1 VRVTTR
7 SHLPNAEEVIW
18 LVLRGVQN
26 EQHDFTRNEI
36 MPRSISKPNHP
47 DRTDDDGGNMRLLGH
62 LIRLTPLW
70 IVFTGVMYGGQNVNA
85 RIPVVLS
92 TDVGNEIDDQWAI
105 TYLLLQ
111 PRFDVLGVMSAHA
124 PTITA
129 PAGHTSYRILVDVVE
144 NRLGMSTHPP
154 LIEGGSLP
162 LQNAK
167 TPRPSPAVTFLIE
180 TSRRFSKNNR
190 LTVLMIGAGT
200 DVASAILTDPTIVER
215 IGVIQMGFTDE
226 QDGNEFNVANDV
238 HAVQAI
244 LESNVPLVVGPGKV
258 CRASLSLNFDQAREM
273 LAKRGAIGAWLWEEY
288 QAWYFRVVKPLRV
301 NDFSKPW
308 VIWDDI
314 TLAYV
319 LGMTTQHTLPRPKL
333 RDDMTFE
340 QVKSDQTVIWITDVD
355 EQRMWADFLRLM
367 DEYQRTHA
375 VGNRAMDNRLTFMM
389 P

>member
-1 VRVTTR
+1 
-7 SHLPNAEEVIW
+7 
-18 LVLRGVQN
+18 
-26 EQHDFTRNEI
+26 
-36 MPRSISKPNHP
+36 
-47 DRTDDDGGNMRLLGH
+47 MRLLRH
-62 LIRLTPLW
+62 LIYLALLS
-70 IVFTGVMYGGQNVNA
+70 IVSTGVTYAAQNADA
-85 RIPVVLS
+85 RLPVVLS

-111 PRFDVLGVMSAHA
+111 PRFDVLGVMSAQA

-144 NRLGMSTHPP
+144 NRLRMKTHPP
-154 LIEGGSLP
+154 LIEGGDQP
-162 LQNAK
+162 LENAR
-167 TPRPSPAVTFLIE
+167 TARLSPAVNFLIE
-180 TSRRFSKNNR
+180 TSRRFSKGNR
-190 LTVLMIGAGT
+190 LTVLMIGAAT
-200 DVASAILTDPTIVER
+200 DVASAILTDPTIVDRVR
-215 IGVIQMGFTDE
+215 IIQMGFNDE
-226 QDGNEFNVANDV
+226 QGGNEFNIANDV

-244 LESNVPLVVGPGKV
+244 LDSNVPLVVGPGKV
-258 CRASLSLNFDQAREM
+258 CRASLSLTFDQAREM

-288 QAWYFRVVKPLRV
+288 QAWYFRYVKPLRV

-319 LGMTTQHTLPRPKL
+319 LGMTTQHTLPRPRM

-340 QVKSDQTVIWITDVD
+340 QVKTDQTVTWVTDVD
-355 EQRMWADFLRLM
+355 EQRMWADFLSLV

-375 VGNRAMDNRLTFMM
+375 LGSRATGRLTFML

>member
-1 VRVTTR
+1 MRR
-7 SHLPNAEEVIW
+7 
-18 LVLRGVQN
+18 LR
-26 EQHDFTRNEI
+26 
-36 MPRSISKPNHP
+36 
-47 DRTDDDGGNMRLLGH
+47 H
-62 LIRLTPLW
+62 LIRLALLS
-70 IVFTGVMYGGQNVNA
+70 IISTGIIHGAQNADA

-111 PRFDVLGVMSAHA
+111 PRFHVLGVMSAHA

-162 LQNAK
+162 LENAK
-167 TPRPSPAVTFLIE
+167 TARSSPAVKFLVE
-180 TSRRFSKNNR
+180 TSRPFSKDNR

-215 IGVIQMGFTDE
+215 IRVIQMGFTDE
-226 QDGNEFNVANDV
+226 QGGNEFNIANDV

-244 LESNVPLVVGPGKV
+244 LDSNVPLVVGPGKV
-258 CRASLSLNFDQAREM
+258 CRASLSLTFDQAREM
-273 LAKRGAIGAWLWEEY
+273 LASRGVIGAWLWEEY
-288 QAWYFRVVKPLRV
+288 QAWYFRFVKPLRV

-319 LGMTTQHTLPRPKL
+319 LGMTTQHTLPRPRL

-340 QVKSDQTVIWITDVD
+340 QIKTDQTVTWVTDVD
-355 EQRMWADFLRLM
+355 EQRMWTDFLSLV

-375 VGNRAMDNRLTFMM
+375 VGSRTTDHRLTFLM

>member
-1 VRVTTR
+1 MTILIGPLGATVSGSMIPT
-7 SHLPNAEEVIW
+7 N
-18 LVLRGVQN
+18 G
-26 EQHDFTRNEI
+26 
-36 MPRSISKPNHP
+36 
-47 DRTDDDGGNMRLLGH
+47 DGGNMRLLRY
-62 LIRLTPLW
+62 LIRLALLS
-70 IVFTGVMYGGQNVNA
+70 IVSTGVMYGAQNADA

-111 PRFDVLGVMSAHA
+111 PRFEVLGVMSAHA
-124 PTITA
+124 PSLTA

-144 NRLGMSTHPP
+144 HRLAMSKHRP
-154 LIEGGSLP
+154 LVEGASLP
-162 LQNAK
+162 LENAK
-167 TPRPSPAVTFLIE
+167 TPRTSSAVTFLLE
-180 TSRRFSKNNR
+180 TSRRFSKDNR

-215 IGVIQMGFTDE
+215 IRVIQMGFNDE
-226 QDGNEFNVANDV
+226 QGGDEFNIANDV

-244 LESNVPLVVGPGKV
+244 LDSKVPLVIGPGRV
-258 CRASLSLNFDQAREM
+258 CRASLSLTFEQARA
-273 LAKRGAIGAWLWEEY
+273 LIATHGAIGGWLWEEF
-288 QAWYFRVVKPLRV
+288 QAYYYRFVKPLRV

-319 LGMTTQHTLPRPKL
+319 LGMTTQHTEPRPRL

-340 QVKSDQTVIWITDVD
+340 QVKTDQTVTWITDVD
-355 EQRMWADFLRLM
+355 EQRMWADFLSLV
-367 DEYQRTHA
+367 DQYQRTHA
-375 VGNRAMDNRLTFMM
+375 VGNRAMDHRLTFMM